1 VSQQF
6 KADSWTDFRLGAILY
21 SPRVALEEADAL
33 LVLYD
38 PSDELLRFTGPKL
51 WFTIEPSWHSHFHSH
66 PVGKRLV
73 QELNATE
80 RAFYGHPDARYRVPH
95 PTYRGTLS
103 RPRVASVRRAVVATV
118 NNFGG
123 RFWFLKSHIW
133 TRNRMILDRRVELF
147 GFPEAWAQF
156 RHFPKLWIRIKW
168 NSAPLTTHGL
178 SPEFWRILMN

>member
-1 VSQQF
+1 MLCSCCTIRVTNYSGSL
-6 KADSWTDFRLGAILY
+6 ARNSGSRLNLPGI
-21 SPRVALEEADAL
+21 
-33 LVLYD
+33 
-38 PSDELLRFTGPKL
+38 
-51 WFTIEPSWHSHFHSH
+51 SHFHSH

-73 QELNATE
+73 QELDATE

-123 RFWFLKSHIW
+123 RLWFLKSHFR

-147 GFPEAWAQF
+147 GLPEAWAQF
-156 RHFPKLWIRIKW
+156 RHFPKLWIRRPPD
-168 NSAPLTTHGL
+168 NYMGRA
-178 SPEFWRILMN
+178 SPARRR